1 MVAEVVI
8 VRSVWFGGLVTTR
21 MRVAAADGLFDAAE
35 HILEYANRS
44 VPHREGTLMRSGQAD
59 VDRARLEAS
68 VSYDTPYAVRLHEH
82 PEYNFRGGRRGK
94 WLELSLAERE
104 TAVRDVL
111 IASVRRALP

>member
-1 MVAEVVI
+1 MTTSATTGEHHLQVVGLALRVDLALHVQHGVA
-8 VRSVWFGGLVTTR
+8 
-21 MRVAAADGLFDAAE
+21 D
-35 HILEYANRS
+35 
-44 VPHREGTLMRSGQAD
+44 
-59 VDRARLEAS
+59 
-68 VSYDTPYAVRLHEH
+68 AVRLHEH